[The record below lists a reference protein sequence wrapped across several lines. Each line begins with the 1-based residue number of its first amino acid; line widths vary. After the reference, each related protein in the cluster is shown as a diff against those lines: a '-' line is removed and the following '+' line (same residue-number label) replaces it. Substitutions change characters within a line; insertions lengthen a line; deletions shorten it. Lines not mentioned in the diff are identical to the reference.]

1 MYTDGTGVSYCLRGI
16 VVPQSTIP
24 VRPSPCRRS
33 VQPLGVT
40 REAAAEDKDRN
51 GAWPWDGQPKGVHG
65 HGGAP
70 IAGWFIYPSFYDKNP
85 NMMIH
90 YFMNVH
96 EWMVYSGKS
105 SNG

>member
-33 VQPLGVT
+33 VQLLGVT

-70 IAGWFIYPSFYDKNP
+70 IAGWFMNGWTI
-85 NMMIH
+85 IH
-90 YFMNVH
+90 FMK
-96 EWMVYSGKS
+96 KS
-105 SNG
+105 KHDGPLLYECP